1 MKTEMDRLTV
11 AGVEIDIIRETG
23 MIPLR
28 PVVERLGLNW
38 SAAYRRLERN
48 HWAET
53 SVAVMAM
60 QADDQQRS
68 HLVVDARTFIMWLA
82 TVQASRVGEDIRPTV
97 EAFQLEA
104 ANALLDYF
112 TKGVAINPRF
122 PHAVEATEA
131 NEGYTLAQAARHL
144 GFKHHAFI
152 STLRTLAVIR
162 KGSDGHHYP
171 APGFDRW
178 FDVATT
184 NALRVTEE
192 GMDAL
197 QQIAKDL

>member
-1 MKTEMDRLTV
+1 MATELDRLTV

-23 MIPLR
+23 LIPLK
-28 PVVERLGLNW
+28 PVVESMGLTW
-38 SAAYRRLERN
+38 APQYQRVTQA
-48 HWAET
+48 HWAT
-53 SVAVMAM
+53 VME
-60 QADDQQRS
+60 S
-68 HLVVDARTFIMWLA
+68 ITVDARGAHRPMLSVDGRTFVMWLSTIGTKA
-82 TVQASRVGEDIRPTV
+82 IKDPDVRSRV
-97 EAFQLEA
+97 EAIQLEA
-104 ANALLDYF
+104 SQALYDYF
-112 TKGVAINPRF
+112 TKGAAFNPRF

-144 GFKHHAFI
+144 GFGLHSFTGA
-152 STLRTLAVIR
+152 LRAMDVIR
-162 KGSDGHHYP
+162 KGPGTQHYP
-171 APGFDRW
+171 APGFERW